1 MPTVCPNCGAR
12 SIQRS
17 KVFMHAM
24 SLRGAW
30 APLSCDKCAERSF
43 VSMDGPNIYWASA
56 VLILGL
62 FSAVSLQ
69 KTVRDKLE
77 GLAIT
82 SIYYGLCWVAFIVA
96 VLLLCIGL
104 WNATLALSE
113 KGFYGVTFFMTLFG
127 AIAVQKNTR
136 DSAMSSDT
144 ESASLFKKVR
154 DQLKAEY

>member
-1 MPTVCPNCGAR
+1 QLNE
-12 SIQRS
+12 
-17 KVFMHAM
+17 
-24 SLRGAW
+24 RGYY
-30 APLSCDKCAERSF
+30 F
-43 VSMDGPNIYWASA
+43 A

-127 AIAVQKNTR
+127 AIAVQKNT
-136 DSAMSSDT
+136 
-144 ESASLFKKVR
+144 
-154 DQLKAEY
+154 

>member
-1 MPTVCPNCGAR
+1 MNGLKYEPKLCETFRAFTAASWSALLGGFVIFLIGLWNADM
-12 SIQRS
+12 Q
-17 KVFMHAM
+17 
-24 SLRGAW
+24 LNERGYY
-30 APLSCDKCAERSF
+30 F
-43 VSMDGPNIYWASA
+43 A

-154 DQLKAEY
+154 DQLKAED

>member
-1 MPTVCPNCGAR
+1 MNGLKYEPKLCETFRRFYRSLLVSAIRWFCYLPDWSVECRYAIKRAR
-12 SIQRS
+12 LLFRGIDTRP
-17 KVFMHAM
+17 V
-24 SLRGAW
+24 LRRFFA
-30 APLSCDKCAERSF
+30 
-43 VSMDGPNIYWASA
+43 
-56 VLILGL
+56 
-62 FSAVSLQ
+62 

-154 DQLKAEY
+154 DQLKAED

>member
-1 MPTVCPNCGAR
+1 MNPNYAKPSAAFTAASWSALLGGFVIFLIGLWNADMPLNE
-12 SIQRS
+12 
-17 KVFMHAM
+17 
-24 SLRGAW
+24 RGYY
-30 APLSCDKCAERSF
+30 F
-43 VSMDGPNIYWASA
+43 A

-154 DQLKAEY
+154 DQLKAED

>member
-1 MPTVCPNCGAR
+1 MNSNYAKPSSAFTAASWLALLGGFAIFLVGLWNADM
-12 SIQRS
+12 Q
-17 KVFMHAM
+17 
-24 SLRGAW
+24 LNERGYY
-30 APLSCDKCAERSF
+30 F
-43 VSMDGPNIYWASA
+43 A

-77 GLAIT
+77 GTPVT
-82 SIYYGLCWVAFIVA
+82 SIYYGLCWVAFMLA
-96 VLLLCIGL
+96 VLLMCVGL

-136 DSAMSSDT
+136 DTAMSSDAEAT
-144 ESASLFKKVR
+144 SLFKKVK
-154 DQLKAEY
+154 DQLKAED

>member
-1 MPTVCPNCGAR
+1 MNGLKYEPKLCETFRRFYRSLLVSAIRWFCYLPDWSVECRYAIKRAR
-12 SIQRS
+12 LLFR
-17 KVFMHAM
+17 
-24 SLRGAW
+24 
-30 APLSCDKCAERSF
+30 
-43 VSMDGPNIYWASA
+43 

-154 DQLKAEY
+154 DQLKAED